1 MYIFLV
7 KRQFS
12 MSVKQ
17 ISDQEILSM
26 YLNYERVEKGL
37 SLNTLES
44 YGRDINIYVDFLNRN
59 RKSVLKASRG
69 DIERFLNERKSHGV
83 KTRTVARNKVSVVNL
98 YKFLLMENY
107 ISKNPTDNLEVIRL
121 KRVLPESLTTDE
133 VDSLLSVHNEKTDKG
148 LRDKAIFELMYSCG
162 LRVSEICSLTTEDI
176 FFEGKY
182 LKIFGKGKR
191 ERVVPINDNALG
203 ILIRYIKTSRV
214 IMAKGKDTKELFL
227 NFRGDKISRVGI
239 WKIVKE
245 TLKKSKIDKNVFPH
259 TLRHSFATHLIQHGA
274 DLRAVQ
280 RMLGHSD
287 ITTTE
292 IYTHVDSSHLKK
304 QIDKHPKHPK
314 HKRQNND

>member
-1 MYIFLV
+1 
-7 KRQFS
+7 

-17 ISDQEILSM
+17 VSDQEILSM
-26 YLNYERVEKGL
+26 YLNYEAVEKGL
-37 SLNTLES
+37 SSNTLES
-44 YGRDINIYVDFLNRN
+44 YKRDIVIYLDFLTRN
-59 RKSVLKASRG
+59 KKTILKATRK
-69 DIERFLNERKSHGV
+69 DIEKFLSERKEQGS
-83 KTRTVARNKVSVVNL
+83 KSRTVARNKVSIVNL
-98 YKFLLMENY
+98 YKFLVMENY

-121 KRVLPESLTTDE
+121 KRVLPESLTTTE
-133 VDSLLSVHNEKTDKG
+133 VDDLLSVHNEKTDKG
-148 LRDKAIFELMYSCG
+148 LRDKAIFELMYSSG
-162 LRVSEICSLTTEDI
+162 LRVSEICSLRIDDI

-182 LKIFGKGKR
+182 LKIRGKGNK
-191 ERVVPINDNALG
+191 ERIVPINDRALD
-203 ILIRYIKTSRV
+203 ILQRYIQTSRV
-214 IMAKGKDTKELFL
+214 IMVKGKKTSELFL

-245 TLKKSKIDKNVFPH
+245 TMKKSNITKNVYPH

-304 QIDKHPKHPK
+304 QIAKHPKHSK
-314 HKRQNND
+314 HARQNTNI